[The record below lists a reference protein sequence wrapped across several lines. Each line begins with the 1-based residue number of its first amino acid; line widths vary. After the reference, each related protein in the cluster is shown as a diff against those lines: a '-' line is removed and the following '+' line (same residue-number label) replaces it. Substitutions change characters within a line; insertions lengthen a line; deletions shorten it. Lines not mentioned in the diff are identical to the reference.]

1 MLHQYCHVALRN
13 PLETQL
19 YVKGISVRILY
30 NNVKVGEIS
39 LPELTEEQA
48 IVLPP
53 SDTFVTPIKF
63 PVELFAVDIKDLLSL
78 LRELTPHPIGAGYAK
93 VDLDARIKARAP
105 PHTRLSYHVCHP
117 PTKVRVGGI
126 EPLLAYRQ
134 VLLNSAIQD
143 LQTPQAATHPPTV
156 ERH

>member
-93 VDLDARIKARAP
+93 VDLDARIKARAL
-105 PHTRLSYHVCHP
+105 PHTLGTYLS
-117 PTKVRVGGI
+117 I
-126 EPLLAYRQ
+126 
-134 VLLNSAIQD
+134 AI
-143 LQTPQAATHPPTV
+143 TSATHP
-156 ERH
+156 RR

>member
-105 PHTRLSYHVCHP
+105 PHTLATLGTYLS
-117 PTKVRVGGI
+117 I
-126 EPLLAYRQ
+126 
-134 VLLNSAIQD
+134 AI
-143 LQTPQAATHPPTV
+143 TSATHP
-156 ERH
+156 RR